1 MTREKDQLTN
11 TQDAGTFTQ
20 SGNHAAG
27 GPANDT
33 TQVNRAP
40 NINPGASKQS
50 GPIGNSGGTDM
61 TQQSIGGSGAQDGIS
76 GTPSGTQGGES
87 GQGINQGGQSQQSAQ
102 GHTQHGQSVPGQSG
116 SLGSQ
121 GGLRND
127 PRTQLDPQESNRDRY
142 GAQQSGATSGE
153 VGDGRSQQQ
162 VAHGGSQASQHSKG
176 RDDGSAPGAGT
187 AQRGTGGSQQ
197 LGNQQSSS
205 PGGSGGMADK
215 LEGGPGNQQSANS
228 KGGPGQNGLSQMKEQ
243 QQQGGPGSGQSS
255 AGKNQA
261 VPDNRSDNEQSD
273 RQLGMQGSPGE
284 PGHDIDD
291 IGNKQSGGSGSRG
304 GSEDQ
309 R

>member
-1 MTREKDQLTN
+1 MSREKDQLTN

-40 NINPGASKQS
+40 NINPAASKQRS
-50 GPIGNSGGTDM
+50 AAGSSGGMDM
-61 TQQSIGGSGAQDGIS
+61 SEQSIGGEGAQDGIR
-76 GTPSGTQGGES
+76 GTPSGTQGGQS
-87 GQGINQGGQSQQSAQ
+87 GQGIGQGGESQQSAQ
-102 GHTQHGQSVPGQSG
+102 GHATQQHSLHDQASRQGSWPGNQSG
-116 SLGSQ
+116 I
-121 GGLRND
+121 RND
-127 PRTQLDPQESNRDRY
+127 PRTQLDPQEANRDRY

-197 LGNQQSSS
+197 PGNQQSSS
-205 PGGSGGMADK
+205 PGGSGTM
-215 LEGGPGNQQSANS
+215 
-228 KGGPGQNGLSQMKEQ
+228 
-243 QQQGGPGSGQSS
+243 
-255 AGKNQA
+255 AGKQSRL
-261 VPDNRSDNEQSD
+261 DNRSDNEQAD
-273 RQLGMQGSPGE
+273 RQRGMQGSPGE
-284 PGHDIDD
+284 RGHDIDD
-291 IGNKQSGGSGSRG
+291 IGNKQSGGGNAQG
-304 GSEDQ
+304 GTEDQ